1 MPFIA
6 CAIGINCARSCSV
19 LCPMIDTR
27 SPRTQ
32 PAPIVTGSLVNVE
45 FSRLCLDKV
54 ELRCTVSPAKPNQP
68 RLSQKPGNL
77 FDPCLH
83 A

>member
-19 LCPMIDTR
+19 QCPMIDAR

-32 PAPIVTGSLVNVE
+32 PAPIVTGSKVNVE

-54 ELRCTVSPAKPNQP
+54 KLIGTQLLQLNRASQGSLR
-68 RLSQKPGNL
+68 KPGNL
-77 FDPCLH
+77 FDPC
-83 A
+83 

>member
-6 CAIGINCARSCSV
+6 CVIGISCARSCSV
-19 LCPMIDTR
+19 LCPMIDAR

-54 ELRCTVSPAKPNQP
+54 KPKGT
-68 RLSQKPGNL
+68 RLQLSRASQGSFRKHGNL